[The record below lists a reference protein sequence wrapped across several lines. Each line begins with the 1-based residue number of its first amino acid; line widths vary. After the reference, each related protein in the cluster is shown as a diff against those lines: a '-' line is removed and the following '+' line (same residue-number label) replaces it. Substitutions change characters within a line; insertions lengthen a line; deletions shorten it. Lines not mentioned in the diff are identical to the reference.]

1 MKTVL
6 TIFTLLFTVMIPSTS
21 FAVWTKVDESVSG
34 DTFYVDFE
42 RIKKHGGFVYY
53 WNLTDYLEPDKWG
66 DLSNKMYIQGDCNL
80 FRVRT
85 LSYVF
90 HKLPMG
96 DGTGEAEEPVE
107 KEKWSYPTPDAVEET
122 ILKVVC
128 IQ

>member
-21 FAVWTKVDESVSG
+21 FAGWTKVDESVSG

-53 WNLTDYLEPDKWG
+53 WILTDYLKPDKWG

-80 FRVRT
+80 FRFKT
-85 LSYVF
+85 LSYSF
-90 HKLPMG
+90 HKELMG
-96 DGTGEAEEPVE
+96 GGTGDVEEPE
-107 KEKWSYPTPDAVEET
+107 KKGWMYATPDSINEI
-122 ILKVVC
+122 ILKEVC
-128 IQ
+128 SQ